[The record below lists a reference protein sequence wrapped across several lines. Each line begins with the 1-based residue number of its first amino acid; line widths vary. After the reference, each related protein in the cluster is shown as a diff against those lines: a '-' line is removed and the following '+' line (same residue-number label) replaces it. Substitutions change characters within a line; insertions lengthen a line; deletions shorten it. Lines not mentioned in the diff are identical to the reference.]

1 MSCTQ
6 HYAGC
11 LLVGECHPRMTTL
24 CSAFQLPGDAAGAGE
39 ADGGNSLLGSISIG
53 VVGEHGGDG
62 AELQE
67 SNTVSM
73 KHEGKKKM
81 M

>member
-1 MSCTQ
+1 
-6 HYAGC
+6 
-11 LLVGECHPRMTTL
+11 MTIP
-24 CSAFQLPGDAAGAGE
+24 CSALPGDAAGAGK

-67 SNTVSM
+67 SITVSM
-73 KHEGKKKM
+73 KH
-81 M
+81 

>member
-1 MSCTQ
+1 
-6 HYAGC
+6 
-11 LLVGECHPRMTTL
+11 MTIP
-24 CSAFQLPGDAAGAGE
+24 CSALPGDATGAGE

-67 SNTVSM
+67 SITVSM
-73 KHEGKKKM
+73 KHEGKENDVAVRSQRKIAQRRAAAYVSE
-81 M
+81 